1 MESLEMLEKLRQVN
15 ASFPYTE
22 PIKRWK
28 EKGKKVVGWLCNYV
42 PEEMIHAAGMLPV
55 RLTADSKEL
64 EMPDGDAY
72 LHIYSCS
79 FTRSIFQ
86 MAREGQFDFIDGFVA
101 TAMCDGSRRLADV
114 LDEYKILPLIY
125 TLGVPRKF
133 GERAEALYRSEILN
147 CKKKMEE
154 FFSIKI
160 PDGAIKESISVYN
173 RTRQL
178 FRRLYD
184 LRKSSNPPIS
194 GAETLEVLNAS
205 VRMDRE
211 EFNQILESL
220 LQELEQRRIPSE
232 GKTRLMIDGSILN
245 NVEFIKGI
253 EDLGGLI
260 VVDGICNGARY
271 WEGMVKDSSEP
282 ISALAKYYLNKF
294 PCPRFDPP
302 GVRLDKVLD
311 LIKAYQVEGVIYE
324 IIRYCNT
331 HTWDYPILKSQLDE
345 NGIPILEL
353 DLEYGAGASG
363 RVKTRVQAF
372 LEMLHEKK
380 EAR

>member
-1 MESLEMLEKLRQVN
+1 MENVVVLKKLRQVN
-15 ASFPYTE
+15 ASFPYAE
-22 PIKRWK
+22 PMKRWK

-42 PEEMIHAAGMLPV
+42 PEEVIHAAGMLPV

-86 MAREGQFDFIDGFVA
+86 LAREGQFDFIDGFVA

-114 LDEYKILPLIY
+114 LNEYKILPLIY

-133 GERAEALYRSEILN
+133 GDRAEALYRGEILN
-147 CKKKMEE
+147 CKKKIED
-154 FFSIKI
+154 FFDIKI
-160 PDGAIKESISVYN
+160 SDEAIKQSISIYN

-178 FRRLYD
+178 LRRLYG

-194 GAETLEVLNAS
+194 GAEILEVLNAS

-211 EFNQILESL
+211 EFNPILEKL

-232 GKTRLMIDGSILN
+232 DKIRLMIDGSILN

-253 EDLGGLI
+253 EDLGGLV
-260 VVDGICNGARY
+260 VVDGVCNGARY
-271 WEGMVKDSSEP
+271 WEGTVEDGFEP
-282 ISALAKYYLNKF
+282 ISALAHYYLNKF
-294 PCPRFDPP
+294 PCPRFYPP
-302 GVRLDKVLD
+302 GVRTDRVLD

-353 DLEYGAGASG
+353 DLEYGTGASG

-372 LEMLHEKK
+372 LEMLREKK
-380 EAR
+380 EVK